1 MSEQMTVVAKLV
13 KATQELGTFAA
24 DKHNPQGRYDYISA
38 DQVLGRIGKVL
49 AANGVMVIPAITR
62 TEHLEGQTGKGTKSY
77 VCNIEFC
84 MKITDGDGAVD
95 MFWAGSGVDYGSPDK
110 ALYKAITSGHKYFL
124 MKLFNVGIGNEDGE
138 HEAADQSQA
147 QQRPQP
153 TRQTQRPPQTPTQ
166 HRNGAKQAPQEAP
179 QQATDLPS
187 LSADEAFGDMARRG
201 DIQPETLERL
211 NELGIAYYGDD
222 WSDKLAQLCEHAS
235 GGEANSALDLYDS
248 EAQVLIRGLEKRVG
262 QKEQAAA

>member
-153 TRQTQRPPQTPTQ
+153 TRQTQRPPRTPTQ
-166 HRNGAKQAPQEAP
+166 HRNGAQKPSA
-179 QQATDLPS
+179 DLPEMT
-187 LSADEAFGDMARRG
+187 ADETFGEMGRRG
-201 DIQPETLERL
+201 DIQPATLERL
-211 NELGIAYYGDD
+211 NELGIAHYGDG

-235 GGEANSALDLYDS
+235 GGEATSALDLYDS
-248 EAQVLIRGLEKRVG
+248 EAQVLIKGLEKRV
-262 QKEQAAA
+262 KAQAAA